1 METYQKVRGNFMYL
15 KNGNLVIR
23 SAEVKDA
30 VQLNTWWND
39 GAVMAHAG
47 FPNGLG
53 EALED
58 TIAGIKKNEKNLS
71 QRCIIEIDSVLA
83 GEMSYYL
90 LEGNTA
96 EIGIKICETAYQNQG
111 YGSKLIWML
120 ITYLFEDELL
130 KEKFSVHRIILD
142 TNLKN
147 ERAQH
152 VYEKL
157 GFTKLRVNYR
167 AWRDQL
173 GVIQDSVDYEMTK
186 EQFEQLK
193 MKR

>member
-58 TIAGIKKNEKNLS
+58 TIAGIKKNEKYLS

-193 MKR
+193 IKR

>member
-23 SAEVKDA
+23 SAEIKDA

-58 TIAGIKKNEKNLS
+58 NIAGIKKNEKYLS

-120 ITYLFEDELL
+120 ITYLFEDEVL
-130 KEKFSVHRIILD
+130 KEKFPVHRIILD

-157 GFTKLRVNYR
+157 GFIKLRVNYG
-167 AWRDQL
+167 AWKDQL
-173 GVIQDSVDYEMTK
+173 GVLQDSVDYEMTK

-193 MKR
+193 LKR

>member
-1 METYQKVRGNFMYL
+1 MYL

-30 VQLNTWWND
+30 VQLNNWWND

-58 TIAGIKKNEKNLS
+58 TIAAIKENKEYLD
-71 QRCIIEIDSVLA
+71 QRCIIEINGALA
-83 GEMSYYL
+83 GEMSFGFPK
-90 LEGNTA
+90 ENTA
-96 EIGIKICETAYQNQG
+96 EIGIKICEVPYQNRG
-111 YGSKLIWML
+111 YGSTLIWML
-120 ITYLFEDELL
+120 ITYLFENEELNS
-130 KEKFSVHRIILD
+130 KFLVHRIILD

-157 GFTKLRVNYR
+157 GFTRVRVNYG
-167 AWRDQL
+167 AWEDQL
-173 GVIQDSVDYEMTK
+173 GEMQDSVDYEMTK
-186 EQFEQLK
+186 EQFEALK
-193 MKR
+193 M

>member
-1 METYQKVRGNFMYL
+1 MYL

-30 VQLNTWWND
+30 MQLNAWWND

-58 TIAGIKKNEKNLS
+58 TIAGIKKNEKYLS
-71 QRCIIEIDSVLA
+71 QRCIIEIDGVLA
-83 GEMSYYL
+83 GEMSFYL
-90 LEGNTA
+90 LEENTA

-120 ITYLFEDELL
+120 ITYLFEDKTLNA
-130 KEKFSVHRIILD
+130 KFPIHRIILD

-157 GFTKLRVNYR
+157 GFTKVRVNYGV
-167 AWRDQL
+167 WEDQL
-173 GVIQDSVDYEMTK
+173 GVLQDSVDYEMTR

-193 MKR
+193 MQ

>member
-1 METYQKVRGNFMYL
+1 MYL

-58 TIAGIKKNEKNLS
+58 TIAGIKKNETYLS
-71 QRCIIEIDSVLA
+71 QRCIIEIDSVLV
-83 GEMSYYL
+83 GEMSFYL

-120 ITYLFEDELL
+120 ITYLFEEEVLNA
-130 KEKFSVHRIILD
+130 KFPVHRIILD

-157 GFTKLRVNYR
+157 GFTRLRVNYGS
-167 AWRDQL
+167 WKDQL
-173 GVIQDSVDYEMTK
+173 GVLQDSVDYEMTR

-193 MKR
+193 MM

>member
-1 METYQKVRGNFMYL
+1 MYL
-15 KNGNLVIR
+15 ENRNLVIR
-23 SAEVKDA
+23 SAEIKDA
-30 VQLNTWWND
+30 VQLNNWWND

-53 EALED
+53 ETLEE
-58 TIAGIKKNEKNLS
+58 TIVGIKENEEYLD
-71 QRCIIEIDSVLA
+71 QRCVIEINGVLA
-83 GEMSYYL
+83 GEMNFNL

-120 ITYLFEDELL
+120 ITYLFEDETLNS
-130 KEKFSVHRIILD
+130 KFPVYRIILD

-157 GFTKLRVNYR
+157 GFAKVRVNYG
-167 AWRDQL
+167 AWEDQL
-173 GVIQDSVDYEMTK
+173 GVMQDSVDYEMTR
-186 EQFEQLK
+186 EQFGILNK
-193 MKR
+193 K

>member
-1 METYQKVRGNFMYL
+1 VGEVEEKMYL
-15 KNGNLVIR
+15 ENGSLVIR

-30 VQLNTWWND
+30 EQLNAWWND

-53 EALED
+53 ESLED
-58 TIAGIKKNEKNLS
+58 TIAGIKENEKNLS
-71 QRCIIEIDSVLA
+71 QRCIIEIDDVLA
-83 GEMSYYL
+83 GETNFHL
-90 LEGNTA
+90 LENNTA
-96 EIGIKICETAYQNQG
+96 EIGIKICETSYQNQG

-120 ITYLFEDELL
+120 ITYLFEDKALN
-130 KEKFSVHRIILD
+130 KKFPVHRIILD

-157 GFTKLRVNYR
+157 GFTKVRVNYGS
-167 AWRDQL
+167 WRDQL
-173 GVIQDSVDYEMTK
+173 GVLQDSVDYEMTR
-186 EQFEQLK
+186 EQFEQNI
-193 MKR
+193 

>member
-1 METYQKVRGNFMYL
+1 MYL

-30 VQLNTWWND
+30 VRLNTWWND

-58 TIAGIKKNEKNLS
+58 TIAGIKKNETYLS
-71 QRCIIEIDSVLA
+71 QRCIIEIDSVLV
-83 GEMSYYL
+83 GEMSFYL

-120 ITYLFEDELL
+120 ITYLFEDEALN
-130 KEKFSVHRIILD
+130 EKFRVHRIILD

-157 GFTKLRVNYR
+157 GFTRLRVNYGS
-167 AWRDQL
+167 WRNQL
-173 GVIQDSVDYEMTK
+173 GVLQDSVDYEMTK
-186 EQFEQLK
+186 EQFEKLK
-193 MKR
+193 MR

>member
-1 METYQKVRGNFMYL
+1 MYL

-30 VQLNTWWND
+30 VQLNNWWND

-53 EALED
+53 EVLED
-58 TIAGIKKNEKNLS
+58 TIAGIKDNEKYLS
-71 QRCIIEIDSVLA
+71 QRCIIEIDGVPA
-83 GEMSYYL
+83 GETNFHL
-90 LEGNTA
+90 LEENTA

-120 ITYLFEDELL
+120 ITYLFEDETLN
-130 KEKFSVHRIILD
+130 EKFPVHRIILD

-157 GFTKLRVNYR
+157 GFTRIRVNYG
-167 AWRDQL
+167 AWEDQL
-173 GVIQDSVDYEMTK
+173 GVLQDSVDYEMTK
-186 EQFEQLK
+186 EQFEHLNK
-193 MKR
+193 

>member
-1 METYQKVRGNFMYL
+1 MYL
-15 KNGNLVIR
+15 ENGNLVIR

-30 VQLNTWWND
+30 VQLNNWWND

-53 EALED
+53 ESLEG
-58 TIAGIKKNEKNLS
+58 TIAGIKENEEYLD
-71 QRCIIEIDSVLA
+71 QRCVIEIDDVLA
-83 GEMSYYL
+83 GEMNFNL
-90 LEGNTA
+90 LKGNTA

-120 ITYLFEDELL
+120 ITYLFEDETLNS
-130 KEKFSVHRIILD
+130 KFPVYRIILD

-157 GFTKLRVNYR
+157 GFMKVRVNYG
-167 AWRDQL
+167 AWEDQL
-173 GVIQDSVDYEMTK
+173 GVMQDSVDYEMTR
-186 EQFEQLK
+186 EQFEILNK
-193 MKR
+193 K

>member
-1 METYQKVRGNFMYL
+1 MYL
-15 KNGNLVIR
+15 ENGNLVIR

-30 VQLNTWWND
+30 VQLNNWWND

-47 FPNGLG
+47 FPNGLR
-53 EALED
+53 ESLEE
-58 TIAGIKKNEKNLS
+58 TIAGIKENEEYLD
-71 QRCIIEIDSVLA
+71 QRCVIEIDGVLA
-83 GEMSYYL
+83 GEMNFNL
-90 LEGNTA
+90 LEENTA

-120 ITYLFEDELL
+120 ITYLFEDETLNS
-130 KEKFSVHRIILD
+130 KFPVHRIILD

-157 GFTKLRVNYR
+157 GFTKVRVNYN
-167 AWRDQL
+167 AWEDQL
-173 GVIQDSVDYEMTK
+173 GVLQDSVDYEMTK
-186 EQFEQLK
+186 EQFEQRNK
-193 MKR
+193 

>member
-1 METYQKVRGNFMYL
+1 MYL
-15 KNGNLVIR
+15 ENGNLVIR
-23 SAEVKDA
+23 SAEGKDA

-58 TIAGIKKNEKNLS
+58 TIAGIKENEKYLS
-71 QRCIIEIDSVLA
+71 QRCIIEIDGVLA
-83 GEMSYYL
+83 GEMNFHL
-90 LEGNTA
+90 LEDNTA
-96 EIGIKICETAYQNQG
+96 EIGIKICETAYQNHG
-111 YGSKLIWML
+111 YGSRLIWML
-120 ITYLFEDELL
+120 ITYLFEDEVL
-130 KEKFSVHRIILD
+130 KEKFPVHRIILD

-157 GFTKLRVNYR
+157 GFTKVRVNYGS
-167 AWRDQL
+167 WRDQL
-173 GVIQDSVDYEMTK
+173 GVLQDSVDYEMTK

-193 MKR
+193 MQ

>member
-1 METYQKVRGNFMYL
+1 MYL

-58 TIAGIKKNEKNLS
+58 TIAGIKKNETYLS
-71 QRCIIEIDSVLA
+71 QRCIIEIDSVLV
-83 GEMSYYL
+83 GEMSFYL

-120 ITYLFEDELL
+120 ITYLFEDEALN
-130 KEKFSVHRIILD
+130 EKFRVHRIILD

-157 GFTKLRVNYR
+157 GFTRLRVNYGS
-167 AWRDQL
+167 WRNQL
-173 GVIQDSVDYEMTK
+173 GVLQDSVDYEMTK
-186 EQFEQLK
+186 EQFEKLK
-193 MKR
+193 MR

>member
-23 SAEVKDA
+23 SAEIKDA

-39 GAVMAHAG
+39 GAVMVHAG

-53 EALED
+53 ETLED
-58 TIAGIKKNEKNLS
+58 TIAGIKKNEKYLS

-120 ITYLFEDELL
+120 ITYLFEDEVL
-130 KEKFSVHRIILD
+130 KEKFPVHRIILD

-157 GFTKLRVNYR
+157 GFTKLRENYG
-167 AWRDQL
+167 AWKDQL
-173 GVIQDSVDYEMTK
+173 GVLQDSVDYEMTK

>member
-1 METYQKVRGNFMYL
+1 MYL

-23 SAEVKDA
+23 SAEVRDA
-30 VQLNTWWND
+30 VQLNSWWND

-53 EALED
+53 ESLEE
-58 TIAGIKKNEKNLS
+58 TIAGIKENEEYLD
-71 QRCIIEIDSVLA
+71 QRCVIEIDGVLV
-83 GEMSYYL
+83 GEMSFGFP
-90 LEGNTA
+90 EEKTA
-96 EIGIKICETAYQNQG
+96 GIGIKICETAYQNQG

-120 ITYLFEDELL
+120 ITYLFEDEALNA
-130 KEKFSVHRIILD
+130 KFPVHRIILD

-157 GFTKLRVNYR
+157 GFTRLRVNYG
-167 AWRDQL
+167 AWKDQL
-173 GVIQDSVDYEMTK
+173 GVLQNSVDYEMTR
-186 EQFEQLK
+186 EQFEQLN
-193 MKR
+193 MR